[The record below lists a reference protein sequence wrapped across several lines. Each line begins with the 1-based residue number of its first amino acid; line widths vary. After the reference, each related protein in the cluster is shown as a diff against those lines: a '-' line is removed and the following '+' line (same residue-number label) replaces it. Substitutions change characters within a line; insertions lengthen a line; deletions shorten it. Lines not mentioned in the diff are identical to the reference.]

1 MYYLKGFG
9 TFVKGAEFIIIEN
22 SINHHYCHD
31 LNIPIGPNKEW
42 LNQKKIGTQR
52 KISMLN
58 GSIIQGLYEDRLDHS
73 EEADRII
80 RECIPFFSGPL
91 SASSRDLDHALAC
104 LIRDPG
110 TWVFLEFVVRCYP
123 HVSLALRM
131 PVLGLP
137 DGVRELAGL
146 LSVPTVRNAL
156 FAPRGDWET
165 PLPIKIARGSFR
177 RSEVIIGVLLSA
189 WLSGEEFPNDL
200 NVWLHRNSYTA
211 LGYGCALAGVSQ
223 EHIPEEFRMDL
234 ESVKKRHEVVSLG
247 LRMSLE
253 RVRDG

>member
-1 MYYLKGFG
+1 MLRLGGESY
-9 TFVKGAEFIIIEN
+9 
-22 SINHHYCHD
+22 
-31 LNIPIGPNKEW
+31 
-42 LNQKKIGTQR
+42 QR
-52 KISMLN
+52 NISMIK

-73 EEADRII
+73 EEADLVI
-80 RECIPFFSGPL
+80 RECIPFFAGPL
-91 SASSRDLDHALAC
+91 RASSRDLDHALAC

-110 TWVFLEFVVRCYP
+110 TWVFLEGVVGYYP

-156 FAPRGDWET
+156 FAPREEET

-200 NVWLHRNSYTA
+200 NGWLRRNSYTA

-234 ESVKKRHEVVSLG
+234 EAVKKRHEVVSLG

-253 RVRDG
+253 RARDGQK